1 MESLL
6 NLTKFT
12 NEISKKVSI
21 DDDEILLRKLLN
33 IASKKISD
41 LKDSD
46 LEFIEKVPARIYIK
60 ANKELNKIISE
71 MNIVSDMVLFEYAV
85 ENVISTESYIS
96 DDEVY

>member
-12 NEISKKVSI
+12 NEIRKKVSI